1 MSFELAD
8 RVRPRELLGT
18 PFATPSSRSLFC
30 WIRSH
35 DKHRPPMRVQGTT
48 STEKKLRHSCF
59 GVAYILT
66 MMTDL
71 YDVSVPDGPLSSV
84 SRVVLANEIKGGM
97 DASWV
102 LGAAYTEMNRIR
114 FDM

>member
-1 MSFELAD
+1 
-8 RVRPRELLGT
+8 
-18 PFATPSSRSLFC
+18 
-30 WIRSH
+30 
-35 DKHRPPMRVQGTT
+35 
-48 STEKKLRHSCF
+48 
-59 GVAYILT
+59 

-84 SRVVLANEIKGGM
+84 SRVVLANEIKGGV